1 MKNITLAPTD
11 ILRLKVRFF
20 FFFSSFFPFLK
31 DVIHPLPQVA
41 GDGRNVGR
49 KRKHVMVVF
58 CVFKEGRNVLKA
70 NHQHTVNLTVG
81 SEDYDLMKVCEIAF
95 LFVNEGTTPSCRNHL
110 RTSSKTWSF
119 YKKMVSTLT
128 VKATRS
134 PTPRK
139 SPGGVIQLSFISLLI
154 GSSLSSAKAWMLP
167 TLRFFAF
174 GVIAPSTK
182 FTTWNVSG
190 RSLAPWKKR
199 RNTLSLQKKK
209 KDNPRDSEDEVPR
222 GFVWFRFLFYSFFWT
237 FIL

>member
-1 MKNITLAPTD
+1 MDYNGISRKAYRELATVQIDLLREHFVSEAKKQLDQKMTSFAPIKVISKNFKTTESEEHLLAARSMKDLLPVVMKNITLAPTD

-110 RTSSKTWSF
+110 RTSSKT
-119 YKKMVSTLT
+119 
-128 VKATRS
+128 
-134 PTPRK
+134 
-139 SPGGVIQLSFISLLI
+139 
-154 GSSLSSAKAWMLP
+154 
-167 TLRFFAF
+167 
-174 GVIAPSTK
+174 
-182 FTTWNVSG
+182 
-190 RSLAPWKKR
+190 
-199 RNTLSLQKKK
+199 
-209 KDNPRDSEDEVPR
+209 
-222 GFVWFRFLFYSFFWT
+222 
-237 FIL
+237 